1 MCIMQICTNEKALTP
16 VAVQFSEQK
25 KTDDTGNRLL
35 SNPLF
40 GSAERERRER
50 NEREERQTCF
60 IVSELAS

>member
-35 SNPLF
+35 ANPLF
-40 GSAERERRER
+40 GSAERERERAKERER
-50 NEREERQTCF
+50 ERERKR
-60 IVSELAS
+60 